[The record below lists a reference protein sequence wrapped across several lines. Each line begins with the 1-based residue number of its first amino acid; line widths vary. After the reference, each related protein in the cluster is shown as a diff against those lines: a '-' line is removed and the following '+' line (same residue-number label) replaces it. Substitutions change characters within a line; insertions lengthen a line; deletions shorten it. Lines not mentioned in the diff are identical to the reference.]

1 MRILLVEDD
10 EILADGLITSLKQGG
25 YEFQSVSQGVDADQ
39 ILRTHKFDAVIL
51 DLTLPGLDGTEIL
64 RRMRERNDDTP
75 VMVLTARST
84 IQDRVFGLDIGADDY
99 VTKPFDLREL
109 EARLRALLR
118 RRNKLQ
124 TGRSG
129 DDGRLV
135 VDPLKR
141 SAAMGGQNVSL
152 STREMELLE
161 VFMARRNELVSREEI
176 MNGLTGGNGE
186 FTENVIEVYVH
197 RLRKKLNKLGVELKT
212 IRGLGYMLVIHEE
225 CTD

>member
-124 TGRSG
+124 TSRSG